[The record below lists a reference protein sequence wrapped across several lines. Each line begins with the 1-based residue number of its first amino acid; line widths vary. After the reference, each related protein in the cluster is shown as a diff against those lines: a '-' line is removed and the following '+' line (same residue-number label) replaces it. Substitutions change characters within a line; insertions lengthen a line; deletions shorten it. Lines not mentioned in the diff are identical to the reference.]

1 MFKNMGGNTPGGNF
15 LGGNFPG
22 GSFPDTVLTMIFK
35 IMTKENNAAVLI
47 LLTDANFKN
56 PIDDSIPLRNS
67 NFEKKIFYC

>member
-56 PIDDSIPLRNS
+56 P
-67 NFEKKIFYC
+67 Y